1 MVTAPE
7 TSRTLPGICGTW
19 AVRMPYVNQV
29 AQASAVSP
37 HEAGETPVRVGRR
50 SVRRICGTTMV
61 TPRVAPR

>member
-29 AQASAVSP
+29 AQGAQDLRHHHGHPEGGAEVGQGQ
-37 HEAGETPVRVGRR
+37 GEVVD
-50 SVRRICGTTMV
+50 
-61 TPRVAPR
+61 

>member
-1 MVTAPE
+1 
-7 TSRTLPGICGTW
+7 
-19 AVRMPYVNQV
+19 MPYVNQV